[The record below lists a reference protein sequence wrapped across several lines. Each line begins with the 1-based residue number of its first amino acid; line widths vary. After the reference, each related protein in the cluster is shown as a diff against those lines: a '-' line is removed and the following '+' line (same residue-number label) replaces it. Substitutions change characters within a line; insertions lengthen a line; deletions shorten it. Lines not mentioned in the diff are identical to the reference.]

1 MRRKNTCR
9 ASTMAV
15 AGLLALSACASGD
28 PKSVGPVPTA
38 PSTTLEPTTTT
49 APAPTT
55 SQAVASTVA
64 PRVTTSTVAP
74 RPTTPPTTAR
84 SGPAVAVVDSGS
96 TPGGRWQL
104 VAETGARAGVVC
116 AVLRGPF
123 QSGGGVCNEASEQ
136 DFNGDE
142 TLRYSAAAGDGAF
155 VIGVSRPNV
164 ATVRMEVRDGATVE
178 RSTVAAPFTTA
189 ARFVALQRPAG
200 ATIRSLTAL
209 DSGGNVLTRITINP

>member
-1 MRRKNTCR
+1 MRRKNSCR

-15 AGLLALSACASGD
+15 VGLLALSACASGD

-49 APAPTT
+49 APTPTST
-55 SQAVASTVA
+55 LAVASTVA
-64 PRVTTSTVAP
+64 TRVTTSTVAP
-74 RPTTPPTTAR
+74 RPTTPPAR
-84 SGPAVAVVDSGS
+84 SGPGVAVVDSGS
-96 TPGGRWQL
+96 TPAGTWQL

-116 AVLRGPF
+116 AVLLGPF
-123 QSGGGVCNEASEQ
+123 QSGGGVCNEPSEQ

-164 ATVRMEVRDGATVE
+164 ATVRMEVQDGATVE
-178 RSTVAAPFTTA
+178 RATVAAPFTTA

-209 DSGGNVLTRITINP
+209 DSGGNVLTRITINS

>member
-1 MRRKNTCR
+1 MRRTNIRR
-9 ASTMAV
+9 ASTIAV
-15 AGLLALSACASGD
+15 AGLLALSACAGGD
-28 PKSVGPVPTA
+28 PQSVGPVPTA
-38 PSTTLEPTTTT
+38 PSTTVEPTTTT
-49 APAPTT
+49 VPPPTT
-55 SQAVASTVA
+55 TQVVTTTVA
-64 PRVTTSTVAP
+64 PRVTTSTAAP

-84 SGPAVAVVDSGS
+84 GGPAEAVVDSGS
-96 TPGGRWQL
+96 TPAGRWQL
-104 VAETGARAGVVC
+104 VAETGPRTGVVC

-123 QSGGGVCNEASEQ
+123 QSGGGVCNESSEQ

-142 TLRYSAAAGDGAF
+142 TLRYSAAAGDGSF

-164 ATVRMEVRDGATVE
+164 ATVRMEIRDGATVE
-178 RSTVAAPFTTA
+178 RATVAAPFTTA

>member
-1 MRRKNTCR
+1 MRRKTTYK

-15 AGLLALSACASGD
+15 AGVLALSACSSGD
-28 PKSVGPVPTA
+28 PKSVGRVPTA
-38 PSTTLEPTTTT
+38 PSTTVEPTTTT

-55 SQAVASTVA
+55 TQAVATTVA
-64 PRVTTSTVAP
+64 PRVTTTTVSP

-84 SGPAVAVVDSGS
+84 GGPAVVDSGS
-96 TPGGRWQL
+96 TPAGTWQL

-155 VIGVSRPNV
+155 VIAVSRPNV
-164 ATVRMEVRDGATVE
+164 AKVRMEVRDGATVE
-178 RSTVAAPFTTA
+178 RATVAAPFTTA